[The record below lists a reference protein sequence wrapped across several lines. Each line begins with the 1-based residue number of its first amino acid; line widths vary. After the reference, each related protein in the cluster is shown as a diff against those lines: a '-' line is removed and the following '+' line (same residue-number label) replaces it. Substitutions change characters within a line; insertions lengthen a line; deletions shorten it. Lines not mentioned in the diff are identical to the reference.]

1 MYKVCVTGA
10 AGRVAQTF
18 IPLLCNGSVFPDK
31 KIVLSLLDINNEPQ
45 IRELN
50 GLKLELIDC
59 NYPNL
64 ISVSSHT
71 DPNEAFKDCDII
83 VFIGGFPRKP
93 GMERK
98 DLFKINSKIFS
109 EQGLALK
116 HAKEDVKCLVVA
128 NPCNSNCKILYEVC
142 KKNGLKIKKEN
153 FTSLSRLDQDRAE
166 GKKIIK
172 NF

>member
-18 IPLLCNGSVFPDK
+18 IPLLCNGSIFPDK
-31 KIVLSLLDINNEPQ
+31 KIILSLLDINNEPQ

-98 DLFKINSKIFS
+98 DLFKVQNKF
-109 EQGLALK
+109 
-116 HAKEDVKCLVVA
+116 
-128 NPCNSNCKILYEVC
+128 
-142 KKNGLKIKKEN
+142 EN
-153 FTSLSRLDQDRAE
+153 F
-166 GKKIIK
+166 
-172 NF
+172 F

>member
-18 IPLLCNGSVFPDK
+18 IPLLCNGSIFPDK
-31 KIVLSLLDINNEPQ
+31 KIILSLLDINNEPQ

-83 VFIGGFPRKP
+83 
-93 GMERK
+93 
-98 DLFKINSKIFS
+98 D
-109 EQGLALK
+109 
-116 HAKEDVKCLVVA
+116 D
-128 NPCNSNCKILYEVC
+128 
-142 KKNGLKIKKEN
+142 KIKNDELNNLKKQREN
-153 FTSLSRLDQDRAE
+153 ALEKYQDINNRN
-166 GKKIIK
+166 GRKKK
-172 NF
+172 

>member
-18 IPLLCNGSVFPDK
+18 IPLLCNGSIFPDK
-31 KIVLSLLDINNEPQ
+31 KITLSLLDINNEPQ

-64 ISVSSHT
+64 ITITTHT
-71 DPNEAFKDCDII
+71 DAKEAFKDCDII

-93 GMERK
+93 G
-98 DLFKINSKIFS
+98 I
-109 EQGLALK
+109 
-116 HAKEDVKCLVVA
+116 
-128 NPCNSNCKILYEVC
+128 
-142 KKNGLKIKKEN
+142 
-153 FTSLSRLDQDRAE
+153 
-166 GKKIIK
+166 
-172 NF
+172 

>member
-1 MYKVCVTGA
+1 MLKVCVTGA
-10 AGRVAQTF
+10 AGRVDKTF
-18 IPLLCNGSVFPDK
+18 ITLLCNGCIFPDK
-31 KIVLSLLDINNEPQ
+31 KIILSLLDINNEPQ

-83 VFIGGFPRKP
+83 VFIGGFPRKS

-109 EQGLALK
+109 
-116 HAKEDVKCLVVA
+116 
-128 NPCNSNCKILYEVC
+128 
-142 KKNGLKIKKEN
+142 
-153 FTSLSRLDQDRAE
+153 
-166 GKKIIK
+166 
-172 NF
+172 